1 MKRDAMK
8 RWVGGCLLG
17 SALATGCSQ
26 TGSRVDDR
34 PPLVAYPNVPSKF
47 DRPVMAQRGV
57 DTLPTQLPMNPQ
69 PPVVAQHKV
78 EEYQAPMNLPA
89 PESLPAAAAKDAS
102 ILQTALDSSK
112 PSLVPEPGAVRKA
125 FVDITAQPGFSH
137 AEDYSWLSG
146 QLQRSRKGWRLRY
159 ASVDEVDIYGGSV
172 TLKDES
178 RLAAMNDGDLVRVHG
193 RLLNPEDRAI
203 APPYEVMSIQAIEK
217 R

>member
-1 MKRDAMK
+1 
-8 RWVGGCLLG
+8 
-17 SALATGCSQ
+17 
-26 TGSRVDDR
+26 
-34 PPLVAYPNVPSKF
+34 
-47 DRPVMAQRGV
+47 
-57 DTLPTQLPMNPQ
+57 MNPQ